1 MTGSMVRAIIR
12 HRITTI
18 FRLHPIAI
26 ILRML
31 MDVALCPRSAE
42 IGGIR
47 GGCDRLDSAS
57 RRGRSAVPR
66 RTVSKVIKKRSSSH
80 HPGARRWK
88 SRFLVIKKRYRR
100 GKEPE
105 ASDAVAASG
114 CKAGRKCLTTQARER
129 QKQAK
134 EEPFLARIKS
144 RNEK

>member
-1 MTGSMVRAIIR
+1 
-12 HRITTI
+12 
-18 FRLHPIAI
+18 
-26 ILRML
+26 
-31 MDVALCPRSAE
+31 
-42 IGGIR
+42 
-47 GGCDRLDSAS
+47 
-57 RRGRSAVPR
+57 
-66 RTVSKVIKKRSSSH
+66 VIKKRSSSH

-144 RNEK
+144 RNEKWNAIWNQKGSEGGSWKDGEVDDSAAEGEVWREEVEWVCRLSLRERREEERLNPRR